1 MTKRYFVPDLSAT
14 GGSVALPPTEAQ
26 HATRVMRVKVGDDVE
41 LFNGLGLQA
50 AARIIEIGRNRCVCG
65 TEHATLVDRE
75 PKRLVNMAIALPK
88 PERAK
93 ELVERLTELG
103 IKHITP
109 LVAERTQRP
118 PSESNMDKL
127 RKVVIEAC
135 KQSGRN
141 HLMEFG
147 PVSTAKDY
155 FQADRVGEKFIAHPD
170 PDAQSIRSHFSSDDH
185 PAIHVAIGP
194 EGGWSESEYQSAT
207 TNGFQSINL
216 GKRIYRIETAAVA
229 VAAILV
235 S

>member
-1 MTKRYFVPDLSAT
+1 MTKRYFVPDLEETA
-14 GGSVALPPTEAQ
+14 GSVALPPTEAQ
-26 HATRVMRVKVGDDVE
+26 HAIRVMRVKIGDDVE

-50 AARIIEIGRNRCVCG
+50 AARIIEIGRNRCVCD
-65 TEHATLVDRE
+65 TDHATFVDRE
-75 PKRLVNMAIALPK
+75 PKSLVNMAIALPK

-103 IKHITP
+103 IKHVTP
-109 LVAERTQRP
+109 LVAKRTQRP

-155 FQADRVGEKFIAHPD
+155 FQSDRVGEKFIAHPD
-170 PDAQSIRSHFSSDDH
+170 PDALSIRSHFSSDDH

-194 EGGWSESEYQSAT
+194 EGGWSESEYQGAIT
-207 TNGFQSINL
+207 HGFLSINVGIIL
-216 GKRIYRIETAAVA
+216 YLFETAAVA
-229 VAAILV
+229 LASILV

>member
-1 MTKRYFVPDLSAT
+1 MTKRYFVPDLAET

-65 TEHATLVDRE
+65 TEQATLVDRE
-75 PKRLVNMAIALPK
+75 PKRSVNMAIALPK

-103 IKHITP
+103 IKHVTP

-155 FQADRVGEKFIAHPD
+155 FQSDRVGEKFIAHPD
-170 PDAQSIRSHFSSDDH
+170 PDAKSIRSHFSSDDH
-185 PAIHVAIGP
+185 STIHVAIGP
-194 EGGWSESEYQSAT
+194 EGGWSESEYQSAI